1 MFKLF
6 DRYILKEILPPFL
19 LGLLVYT
26 FVLLMNQILQLSE
39 IFITREIAFKDVVDF
54 FIYLFPSILAF
65 TVPMSVLVGVLA
77 GLSRLSSD
85 TEITAFKTLGVSYKR
100 LLRPVL
106 FFSLSGWLVT
116 SLLTLYLAPH
126 ANYKWVQSLSRSV
139 LGKIELNIDPHE
151 FNESIP
157 HTVLYIQ
164 EITPPGQWENIFV
177 HFSHSPK
184 EPKIISASR
193 GKLNFYPQKK
203 RATIELFDGAL
214 HSFRL
219 TSPEK
224 YSFTSFEHLE
234 KELEVKNMY
243 AAVSDKKRV
252 REKDIEELI
261 TDIKV
266 LKKKQGGS
274 NSHNQNSGISKK
286 ERKNYNLHWVEVH
299 KKFALPFACL
309 IFAILALP
317 LGAYTRKGGRSSG
330 FTLSIGIILIYYI
343 MITAGEKLAMEGQ
356 VSPFLG
362 IWAGNILFGF
372 LAVGLFIQSLREATP
387 SLNLPAVFKRKKKG
401 SAVPERGRRFS
412 FFTTRLSLRFPNIL
426 DRYILRKY
434 LFVFFIIFVSLLSI
448 FVIVTFFERIDSVY
462 ENNQPLSLFLDYIWY
477 RFPEFI
483 HFILPISVLT
493 ATLLCLGF
501 LTKNNEITAMKASGI
516 SVYRIVLPII
526 LIGGVVSFCSFYLQ
540 ENVLPYSN
548 KKVEETWNK
557 INKIPPRSYSHMDR
571 RWVMSKDKNKIYH
584 YKYFDPIASVFSQ
597 LSIYEFAEDPWSLKK
612 RIYAEKGYLKEDEL
626 ALHNCWL
633 REFSGNKPLS
643 FERKKRMNVVPV
655 EKKDYFVKERKEPE
669 QMNYGE
675 LKQYILGLEE
685 KGFETLR
692 FKVDLKYKL
701 SFPVVSLIMI
711 LLGIPFA
718 FSMGKGG
725 TLVGIGV
732 SVATA
737 MVYWGTLG
745 VFKSFGYVGYLSPF
759 LAAWGPNL
767 IFGCVGIYLLFTLR
781 T

>member
-1 MFKLF
+1 MFKRF
-6 DRYILKEILPPFL
+6 DRYIFKEILPPFL

-26 FVLLMNQILQLSE
+26 FVLLMNQMLQLSE

-106 FFSLSGWLVT
+106 IFSVTGWLLT
-116 SLLTLYLAPH
+116 SFLTLYLAPH

-203 RATIELFDGAL
+203 RATIELFDGVL

-219 TSPEK
+219 THPEK
-224 YSFTSFEHLE
+224 YSLTSFEHLE
-234 KELEVKNMY
+234 RELEVKNMY
-243 AAVSDKKRV
+243 AAVSEKKRV
-252 REKDIEELI
+252 REKDIGELF
-261 TDIKV
+261 TDIKAI
-266 LKKKQGGS
+266 QGKLDE
-274 NSHNQNSGISKK
+274 NPSHREKEEMSQK
-286 ERKNYNLHWVEVH
+286 ERKKYNLHWVEVH

-309 IFAILALP
+309 IFALLALP

-343 MITAGEKLAMEGQ
+343 LITAGEKLAMEGQ

-362 IWAGNILFGF
+362 IWTGNILFGF
-372 LAVGLFIQSLREATP
+372 MAVFLFMQSLKEATP
-387 SLNLPAVFKRKKKG
+387 SWHIPAVFKKKKRESPSPG
-401 SAVPERGRRFS
+401 KRKSS
-412 FFTTRLSLRFPNIL
+412 FFTPRLSLRFPNIL

-434 LFVFFIIFVSLLSI
+434 LFIFSIIFVSLLSI

-483 HFILPISVLT
+483 HFILPVSVLT

-501 LTKNNEITAMKASGI
+501 LTKNNEITAMKASGVSI
-516 SVYRIVLPII
+516 YRIVLPII
-526 LIGGVVSFCSFYLQ
+526 LIGGIVSFGSFYLQ

-557 INKIPPRSYSHMDR
+557 INKIPPRSYSHLDR
-571 RWVMSKDKNKIYH
+571 RWVMSKDKNTIYH

-597 LSIYEFAEDPWSLKK
+597 LSLYKFSEDPWSLKK
-612 RIYAEKGYLKEDEL
+612 RVYAEKGYLKDGEL
-626 ALHNCWL
+626 TLRHCWS
-633 REFSGNKPLS
+633 REFSENSPS
-643 FERKKRMNVVPV
+643 NFTRKKKIKIAPV

-675 LKQYILGLEE
+675 LKQYIRDLKE

-692 FKVDLKYKL
+692 FKVDLNYKL

-711 LLGIPFA
+711 FLGIPFA
-718 FSMGKGG
+718 FSMGKRG

-732 SVATA
+732 SMATA
-737 MVYWGTLG
+737 MLYWGTLG
-745 VFKSFGYVGYLSPF
+745 LFKSFGYVSYLSPF

-767 IFGCVGIYLLFTLR
+767 IFGSIGLYLLFTLR
-781 T
+781 S